1 MACLINC
8 FFVMEKE
15 MLQREYDLRSS
26 EFVKA
31 RLIDDLRFQVE
42 ENGSIRYVSDTTLLL
57 NEKRIIEDI
66 GEDAYK
72 MFIRSLRDAPT
83 SPYRSG
89 NFTDD
94 QLFTQIKS
102 KYCQSPSEVR
112 EWVRTMLDEM
122 QDIEQSVKDAI
133 IEKQSGEPD
142 GDPDPKGGE

>member
-1 MACLINC
+1 
-8 FFVMEKE
+8 

-26 EFVKA
+26 EFVNA
-31 RLIDDLRFQVE
+31 RPIDDLRFQVE

-72 MFIRSLRDAPT
+72 MFVRSLRDAPS

-112 EWVRTMLDEM
+112 EWVRYMLDEM
-122 QDIEQSVKDAI
+122 QDIEQSVKDSI
-133 IEKQSGEPD
+133 IKKHSEESAE
-142 GDPDPKGGE
+142 DPELKGVE

>member
-1 MACLINC
+1 
-8 FFVMEKE
+8 

-72 MFIRSLRDAPT
+72 MFIRSLRDAPS

-133 IEKQSGEPD
+133 IEKQNGNPVDNPEL
-142 GDPDPKGGE
+142 KGGE

>member
-1 MACLINC
+1 
-8 FFVMEKE
+8 

-133 IEKQSGEPD
+133 VEKQEESVEGSES
-142 GDPDPKGGE
+142 KGGE

>member
-1 MACLINC
+1 
-8 FFVMEKE
+8 

-31 RLIDDLRFQVE
+31 RPIDDLRFQTE

-72 MFIRSLRDAPT
+72 MFIRSLRDAPS

-112 EWVRTMLDEM
+112 EWVRTMLDEI
-122 QDIEQSVKDAI
+122 QDIEQSVKDSI
-133 IEKQSGEPD
+133 LEEQSGEPVEN
-142 GDPDPKGGE
+142 PELKGGE

>member
-1 MACLINC
+1 M
-8 FFVMEKE
+8 KE
-15 MLQREYDLRSS
+15 LTDKELRYRSS
-26 EFVKA
+26 EFVKV
-31 RLIDDLRFQVE
+31 RPIDDLRFQVE

-72 MFIRSLRDAPT
+72 MFIRSLRDAPS
-83 SPYRSG
+83 SPYKSG

-112 EWVRTMLDEM
+112 EWVRDMLDEM
-122 QDIEQSVKDAI
+122 RSIEDSVKVES
-133 IEKQSGEPD
+133 IEKEIGNSSLNQESSE
-142 GDPDPKGGE
+142 

>member
-1 MACLINC
+1 MN
-8 FFVMEKE
+8 KE
-15 MLQREYDLRSS
+15 MSQREYDLRSS

-31 RLIDDLRFQVE
+31 RPIDDLRFQIE
-42 ENGSIRYVSDTTLLL
+42 GNGSIRYVSDTTLLL

-72 MFIRSLRDAPT
+72 MFIRSLRDAPS

-112 EWVRTMLDEM
+112 EWVRMMIDEM
-122 QDIEQSVKDAI
+122 QDIEQSVKDEI
-133 IEKQSGEPD
+133 IKRQNEESAENPESK
-142 GDPDPKGGE
+142 GDE

>member
-1 MACLINC
+1 MN
-8 FFVMEKE
+8 KE

-26 EFVKA
+26 EFVKS
-31 RLIDDLRFQVE
+31 RLIDDLRFQME

-72 MFIRSLRDAPT
+72 MFIRSLRDAPS

-112 EWVRTMLDEM
+112 EWVRSMLDEM
-122 QDIEQSVKDAI
+122 QDIEQSAKDAI
-133 IEKQSGEPD
+133 VKRQEEESV
-142 GDPDPKGGE
+142 GDLESKGGN

>member
-1 MACLINC
+1 MS
-8 FFVMEKE
+8 KE
-15 MLQREYDLRSS
+15 LLQREYDLRSS

-31 RLIDDLRFQVE
+31 RPIDDLRFQVE
-42 ENGSIRYVSDTTLLL
+42 EDGSIRYVSDTTLLL

-72 MFIRSLRDAPT
+72 MFIRSLRDAPS

-112 EWVRTMLDEM
+112 EWVRDMLDEI
-122 QDIEQSVKDAI
+122 QGIEQSVKDVI
-133 IEKQSGEPD
+133 VNKQKEEVVENPGL
-142 GDPDPKGGE
+142 KGGE